1 MIGIERALPTA
12 GSLLPAISLCVSKVG
27 LVVSAGEDWGLER
40 DDKHQAATQDFV
52 PKCSKGRRK
61 LVIISASMRSQSRF
75 TALLTKAYHAV
86 FSKAVGRLSIR
97 GAAGQAG
104 TLGCVV
110 HGQGSTITFAR
121 KAASKRS
128 MMRTIRGQSLISVIL
143 AGLFLTLPVHAQ
155 TAADAALN
163 MANMLDGAGGGIS
176 SGDLVSALENAADAG
191 QPMAMWQLGTMYE
204 NGEGVT
210 KDPVKAFGYFAQ
222 IANQHADAAPKG
234 VEADIVARSFVKVG
248 DYYKQGLPDAGIPA
262 DAQRS
267 HALLL
272 HAATYFGDAD
282 AQYRVGLLYTQ
293 KSELGINPLQSARW
307 FSLAARKGH
316 CPAQAYLGDLMF
328 RGVDGIEAQPIEGLM
343 WLTIAHERCA
353 GTADAEWIDE
363 MLDNATSQATPEQ
376 LTEAQGIASDIAPQF
391 AGF

>member
-1 MIGIERALPTA
+1 
-12 GSLLPAISLCVSKVG
+12 
-27 LVVSAGEDWGLER
+27 
-40 DDKHQAATQDFV
+40 
-52 PKCSKGRRK
+52 
-61 LVIISASMRSQSRF
+61 
-75 TALLTKAYHAV
+75 
-86 FSKAVGRLSIR
+86 
-97 GAAGQAG
+97 
-104 TLGCVV
+104 
-110 HGQGSTITFAR
+110 
-121 KAASKRS
+121 

-328 RGVDGIEAQPIEGLM
+328 RGVDGVEAQPIEGLM